1 MEYKLQLGLTIRHC
15 KAKLKLVLHAKNTMS
30 KVIYVCR
37 RNSSINEN
45 DEFKLRQIC
54 GALTPDNITAPVQ
67 HKIFVSDKTAYAII
81 NHHFL
86 FQVLDESLLVGQIYD
101 QEERWHKP
109 KTEFP
114 DGSYAIFRQDK
125 DYLEI
130 VSDFAASRTIWYY
143 FDDDLFIA
151 STSQRAIILFL
162 GDFKFDP
169 RIIPWMLS
177 TGTLGP
183 DLSWDTRIKKIP
195 PDALII
201 LDKANWSISQQQNSI
216 RFSPVQI
223 THTEQKQLL
232 KDAIHKTVSSLRNL
246 DFSKWVLLLSGGYD
260 SRAILCFLKNNDEI
274 SDQLKTITWGL
285 SESINENGN
294 DAKVAAELAQ
304 ARNVQHSYY
313 HTNIT
318 HEPIEQIIDRFII
331 CGEGRIDHLAGYMD
345 GLEIWRRLAAEEGV
359 YGVIRGDEGFGWL
372 PVSSE
377 LTVKYT
383 VGCALCTDYANLEN
397 ISRDFGL
404 PEQEFPVDL
413 QRKSEESL
421 ETWRD
426 RLYHSF
432 RLPTILAALS
442 DLKYSYVEVINPLL
456 SKLILQQVRK
466 LPDELRTNKSF
477 FKEIVQAI
485 SPNIPYASK
494 DANAMTKGL
503 LKKDE
508 IVEVIKS
515 KLQSENAKQIF
526 GSEFIK
532 YVIDGI
538 QLEIFSSQGPAKKI
552 KMAVKSVVPRFIR
565 NRLRDT
571 GLKAK
576 VDGNTLA
583 FRVYIIVRM
592 HEILSSD

>member
-1 MEYKLQLGLTIRHC
+1 
-15 KAKLKLVLHAKNTMS
+15 MS

-45 DEFKLRQIC
+45 DEFKLQQIC
-54 GALTPDNITAPVQ
+54 AALTPDNITAPVQ

-81 NHHFL
+81 NHHLL
-86 FQVLDESLLVGQIYD
+86 FQELDESLLVGRIYD
-101 QEERWHKP
+101 QEECWNKP

-125 DYLEI
+125 DYVEI

-143 FDDDLFIA
+143 FDEDLFIA
-151 STSQRAIILFL
+151 STSQRAIILYL

-169 RIIPWMLS
+169 SVIPWMLS

-183 DLSWDTRIKKIP
+183 ELSWDTRIKKIT
-195 PDALII
+195 PDASVI
-201 LDKANWSISQQQNSI
+201 LDKTNWTISQHQNAVH
-216 RFSPVQI
+216 FSPQQLI
-223 THTEQKQLL
+223 QTEQKQLL
-232 KDAIHKTVSSLRNL
+232 NNAIRKTVSALQNL
-246 DFSKWVLLLSGGYD
+246 NFSKWALLLSGGYD
-260 SRAILCFLKNNDEI
+260 SRAILCFLKNN
-274 SDQLKTITWGL
+274 DQLKTITWGL

-294 DAKVAAELAQ
+294 DAKVAADLAR
-304 ARNVQHSYY
+304 ALNVPHSYY
-313 HTNIT
+313 RTDISK
-318 HEPIEQIIDRFII
+318 EPIEQIIDRFIL

-345 GLEIWRRLAAEEGV
+345 GLEIWQRIASEAGV

-383 VGCALCTDYANLEN
+383 VGCALCSDYSNLEN

-404 PEQEFPVDL
+404 PEQEFPVGL
-413 QRKSEESL
+413 QRQSEESL
-421 ETWRD
+421 ESWRD

-442 DLKYSYVEVINPLL
+442 DIKYSYVELINPLL
-456 SKLILQQVRK
+456 SKLILRQVRE
-466 LPDELRTNKSF
+466 LPDHLRTNKSL
-477 FKEIVQAI
+477 FKEIVNVI
-485 SPNIPYASK
+485 SPNIPYANK
-494 DANAMTKGL
+494 EANAAPKDL
-503 LKKDE
+503 LKKKE
-508 IVEVIKS
+508 IVEVIKA
-515 KLQSENAKQIF
+515 KLQTESTRHLLGTDFVN
-526 GSEFIK
+526 
-532 YVIDGI
+532 YVLAGI
-538 QLEIFSSQGPAKKI
+538 QPENLSSQGATEKI
-552 KMAVKSVVPRFIR
+552 KMAVKSAIPRFIR
-565 NRLRDT
+565 NRLRDN